1 MAGVSF
7 ASLTNDGTFTGFLSR
22 PVAYLP
28 NYNRVLIAE
37 TDENR
42 IGIYNAKTLEFNCWL
57 EHPNPM
63 KGTEFKFPT
72 CFLQH
77 KNGHFFILEETQIN
91 ILNCNFAPYQQP
103 ILGKFSGIS
112 KGPNE
117 DILIIQLHQGP

>member
-7 ASLTNDGTFTGFLSR
+7 ATLTNDGAFTGFLSR

-42 IGIYNAKTLEFNCWL
+42 IGLYNAKTFKFNCWL
-57 EHPNPM
+57 EHPNPT
-63 KGTEFKFPT
+63 KGTEFKSPS
-72 CFLQH
+72 CFLH
-77 KNGHFFILEETQIN
+77 HRNGHFFILEETQIN

-103 ILGKFSGIS
+103 IFGKFTGIS
-112 KGPNE
+112 KGQNE
-117 DILIIQLHQGP
+117 DILIFQLNQGP